1 MSLLITIVGALIIA
15 MGLVFMI
22 NTAWIRPLMD
32 FFSKGKRI
40 YIAAGVR
47 LALGVLFIYAASYC
61 QHKRIILVL
70 GLLFL
75 ATGIFNISA
84 NLEKQKK
91 FIEWWKPKPDYV
103 FSLLGLFAIIIG
115 LLIIY
120 GAVVAWPS

>member
-1 MSLLITIVGALIIA
+1 MELIVTIVGVVIIA
-15 MGLVFMI
+15 GGLTIMI
-22 NTAWIRPLMD
+22 NTAWIRPVMD
-32 FFSKGKRI
+32 FFSKGKWI

-47 LALGVLFIYAASYC
+47 LALGILFIYAASQC
-61 QHKRIILVL
+61 QHSRIILVL

-75 ATGIFNISA
+75 AAGIFNISA

-103 FSLLGLFAIIIG
+103 FSLLGLLAIIIG

-120 GAVVAWPS
+120 GSVVAWPN